1 MVQQTLKQLKFYI
14 NLNFLIL
21 STKAMQMHLNG
32 KMKST
37 AAVLTLLLACT
48 VFPTLAQNDNR
59 NKALI
64 TSVPFLALTPDSRSG
79 GLGEAGV
86 ALSGDVYSA
95 FWNPARLAWAEKPM
109 AAALSITP
117 WLQALGITDMYI
129 GNLAGYKKIRKQ
141 DAIGITF
148 NYFAHGKMTLT
159 DINGNVIRDV
169 NPNEVSIG
177 VTYSRQLSKK
187 LSVGVT
193 PKFFRSDLLGGANI
207 SGANFTTQPVNSVC
221 VDLGGLWKTEMDISG
236 TPSILSLGASISNFG
251 PNITYGNPDLRNSIP
266 TMVRLGGALTTEAD
280 PYNRFTFTVD
290 ASKLAVPTPGAKSE
304 NGGWMN
310 GFFTSF
316 YEAPGGASEKL
327 SEVILSGGVEYWYD
341 NLLAIRAGYFNEA
354 KDKGNRK
361 FVTFGAGLRYQK
373 FGIDM
378 AYIVG
383 QGQLNPLNNTL
394 RFSIMVEFDNA
405 SKPEES
411 IDSADTP

>member
-1 MVQQTLKQLKFYI
+1 MHNPI
-14 NLNFLIL
+14 NKKYQI
-21 STKAMQMHLNG
+21 A
-32 KMKST
+32 
-37 AAVLTLLLACT
+37 T
-48 VFPTLAQNDNR
+48 VFALLVLNVLPALSQDDNR

-79 GLGEAGV
+79 GMGEAGV

-159 DINGNVIRDV
+159 DNSGNQIRDV
-169 NPNEVSIG
+169 NPNEVAIG

-193 PKFFRSDLLGGANI
+193 PKFFRSDLLGGANV
-207 SGANFTTQPVNSVC
+207 SGAAFTTQPVNSVC

-251 PNITYGNPDLRNSIP
+251 PNITYGDPALRNTIP

-280 PYNRFTFTVD
+280 PYNKFTFTVD
-290 ASKLAVPTPGAKSE
+290 ASKLAVPTPGSKNEKS
-304 NGGWMN
+304 NWMT
-310 GFFTSF
+310 GFFSSF

-327 SEVILSGGVEYWYD
+327 SEIILSGGVEYWYD
-341 NLLAIRAGYFNEA
+341 NLLAVRAGYFNEA
-354 KDKGNRK
+354 KEKGNRK

-373 FGIDM
+373 FGVDM

-394 RFSIMVEFDNA
+394 RFSIMVEFDA
-405 SKPEES
+405 PSKPEES
-411 IDSADTP
+411 IDGGAGENQNQ